1 MFFLSAF
8 LVPLIWLV
16 NPWYLFK
23 LAQRKC
29 FTGKKEYTQRQAN
42 DLMQDPRYSMGKRYA
57 EIV

>member
-29 FTGKKEYTQRQAN
+29 FSGKKEYTQKQAN
-42 DLMQDPRYSMGKRYA
+42 ELMQDPRYSMGKRYA
-57 EIV
+57 